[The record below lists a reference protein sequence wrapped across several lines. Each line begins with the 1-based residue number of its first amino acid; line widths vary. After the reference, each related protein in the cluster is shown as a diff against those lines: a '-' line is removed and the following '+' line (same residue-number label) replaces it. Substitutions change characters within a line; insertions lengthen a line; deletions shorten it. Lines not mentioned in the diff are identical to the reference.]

1 MNHLEREAE
10 RAAAEIGMGHGKIAG
25 REPGRQRQSQPSD
38 PQGVT
43 DAAKHQGFVLDR
55 YPQRHPHVRAQM
67 RVQIWPPLA
76 ASSVTVTTIGTPVS
90 VPVGSGPPIRRA
102 SCASHQPAR
111 LKQASSTSPT

>member
-1 MNHLEREAE
+1 
-10 RAAAEIGMGHGKIAG
+10 
-25 REPGRQRQSQPSD
+25 
-38 PQGVT
+38 
-43 DAAKHQGFVLDR
+43 
-55 YPQRHPHVRAQM
+55 M

-102 SCASHQPAR
+102 NCDSHQPAR

>member
-1 MNHLEREAE
+1 
-10 RAAAEIGMGHGKIAG
+10 
-25 REPGRQRQSQPSD
+25 
-38 PQGVT
+38 
-43 DAAKHQGFVLDR
+43 
-55 YPQRHPHVRAQM
+55 VRAQM